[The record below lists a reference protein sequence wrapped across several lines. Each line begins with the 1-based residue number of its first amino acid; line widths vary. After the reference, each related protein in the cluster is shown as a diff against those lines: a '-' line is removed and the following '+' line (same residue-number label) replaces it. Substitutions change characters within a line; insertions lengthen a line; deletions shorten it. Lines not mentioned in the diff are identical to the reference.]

1 MRVLGYQYGEGMKK
15 LRILGMYPHMIR
27 VVKPPGAKIGKGR
40 LMIIAEREEK
50 SGIELLLSY
59 EDYDR

>member
-1 MRVLGYQYGEGMKK
+1 
-15 LRILGMYPHMIR
+15 MYPHMIR